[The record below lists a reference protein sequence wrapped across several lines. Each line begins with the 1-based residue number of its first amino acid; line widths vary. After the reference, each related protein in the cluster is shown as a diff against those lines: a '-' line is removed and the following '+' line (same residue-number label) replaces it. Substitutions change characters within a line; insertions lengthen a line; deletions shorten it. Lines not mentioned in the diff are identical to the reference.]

1 MPDLSKYAILNL
13 HGFRGSSNNTNC
25 RILERMGLDVTSFQI
40 DYERENLN
48 ELCKEL
54 ATYLSLHYIHAIVA
68 TSFGSFIGKHLS
80 IEFKLPLIA
89 TNPCLIPNVSLRR
102 IAPEYFVGDLGRKN
116 EETCKRWQKE
126 HKGTYSF
133 DSFIIGSDDNVI
145 DHSITYSEAAEAT
158 FYKVQ
163 GKHQLSAKQYS
174 TLLEDL
180 VKKGLAEEQ

>member
-1 MPDLSKYAILNL
+1 MADLSKYTILNL

-25 RILERMGLDVTSFQI
+25 RILQRMGLDVTSFQI
-40 DYERENLN
+40 DYESENLN

-89 TNPCLIPNVSLRR
+89 TNPCLVPNVSLRR
-102 IAPEYFVGDLGRKN
+102 VAPEYFVGDLGRKN

-145 DHSITYSEAAEAT
+145 DHSITYSEAAGAT
-158 FYKVQ
+158 FYNVQ

-180 VKKGLAEEQ
+180 VKKGLS